1 MYDIRQFK
9 PTLYVLVLMGF
20 IGYAMAAESIGFF
33 VFPVGLVLLNGWLMK
48 TGRFAPLPR
57 WLSNLATILCL
68 LWAGSQVVGTRQT
81 AILVIGQFLVF
92 LQLVKL
98 YEQRA
103 NRDFAQ
109 LLVLS
114 LLLMVAS
121 SINTA
126 SLLFGIILI
135 TYLFLSLYCCLLFHL
150 KVETEHAR
158 SAMALPDS
166 VRTELTLRQDQR
178 NLTRSMRRLTG
189 LVSSASVVMAVI
201 VFLFFPRGMGQGILG
216 PMQLAPGQALT
227 GFNDQMSFQRIAA
240 ITQSTEQ
247 VAWVTLKKDGELI
260 EGTMPLLLR
269 GTTFDIY
276 NGNDEEAQWQ
286 WSRSRISSMSDMA
299 EGIAS
304 GTSWRSPTYGAGLNV
319 WEQSICL
326 KPTGT
331 PALFAMA
338 GAYSVSSNSELA
350 IRQSVSD
357 EILQLAEPVNS
368 QITYT
373 VLSRGVLDPSNTRTP
388 SQAWTLWREMR
399 DRLAQESGIEPRP
412 DFGNRGRG
420 RFRRRS
426 LIDPAVAAYA
436 LLPDITN
443 GLAAKRDQSAEVTD
457 LDLQIAA
464 AIEKHLQTQFTYSLD
479 LTDSKRLAG
488 QDPMAWF
495 LSDQGRR
502 GHCEYFAGAM
512 TLLCQSLG
520 MQARVVAGF
529 KCDEYNPLLGQY
541 IVRQS
546 HAHAWVEV
554 LTNRGWVTFDPTSGR
569 TAPQPSAIASVWQKL
584 KYAFNYLEFGWQQNV
599 VAYDNDNREN
609 LVANLNQH
617 LTNTAIQGSG
627 AAKSVQEWL
636 QFGGLFIISSQLL
649 SAFMGLILIVLIV
662 AVAWFLLEKWRL
674 RRRAVRIGLDNLPAN
689 DQLKLARQLG
699 FYDDLMQL
707 LERHQIV
714 RQKHLTPM
722 EFSESL
728 AYLPNETFRT
738 IRRLTGIFYHIRYG
752 RRELTGPRQRLLGNV
767 IQKLQ
772 QDMSALA
779 GGQSAG

>member
-33 VFPVGLVLLNGWLMK
+33 IFPVALVLLNAWMVR

-57 WLSNLATILCL
+57 WLANLATLLCL
-68 LWAGSQVVGTRQT
+68 TWAGTQVMGTRQT

-103 NRDFAQ
+103 NRDYAQ

-114 LLLMVAS
+114 LLLMVAA

-126 SLLFGIILI
+126 SLLFGLILI
-135 TYLFLSLYCCLLFHL
+135 SYLFLSLYCCLLFHL
-150 KVETEHAR
+150 KVDTEHAR
-158 SAMALPDS
+158 FAMALPDS

-178 NLTRSMRRLTG
+178 NLSRSMRRLTV
-189 LVSSASVVMAVI
+189 LVSSAAVVTAVL
-201 VFLFFPRGMGQGILG
+201 VFLFFPRGMGQGMLG
-216 PMQLAPGQALT
+216 PMQMSPAQSLT
-227 GFNDQMSFQRIAA
+227 GFNDEMSFQRIAA
-240 ITQSTEQ
+240 ITQNTAE
-247 VAWVTLKKDGELI
+247 VAWVQLEKDGKPV
-260 EGTMPLLLR
+260 EGTQLLLLR

-276 NGNDEEAQWQ
+276 NGDDQDAQWQ
-286 WSRSRISSMSDMA
+286 WSRSRVLSISNTS
-299 EGIAS
+299 ERV
-304 GTSWRSPTYGAGLNV
+304 GTSTAWQSPTYGAGPAV
-319 WEQSICL
+319 WKQTIRL

-331 PALFAMA
+331 AALFAMA
-338 GAYSVSSNSELA
+338 GAYSVASESDLS
-350 IRQSVSD
+350 IRQSMSD
-357 EILQLAEPVNS
+357 EILQVIEPINS

-373 VLSRGVLDPSNTRTP
+373 VLSRGTLDPSNTRTP
-388 SQAWTLWREMR
+388 AQAWTLWREMR
-399 DRLAQESGIEPRP
+399 DRLAQESGMEQRP
-412 DFGNRGRG
+412 DLGLRGRG

-426 LIDPAVAAYA
+426 VIDPSIAAYA
-436 LLPDITN
+436 MRPEVTN
-443 GLAAKRDQSAEVTD
+443 GLASKRDQSAEVTD
-457 LDLQIAA
+457 LDEQIAA
-464 AIEKHLQTQFTYSLD
+464 AIERHLQTQFTYTLD
-479 LTDSKRLAG
+479 LTDTKRLAG

-529 KCDEYNPLLGQY
+529 KCDEYNTLAHQY
-541 IVRQS
+541 MVRQS

-554 LTNRGWVTFDPTSGR
+554 LTQRGWLTYDPTSGR
-569 TAPQPSAIASVWQKL
+569 SSPPPTAIASLWQKV
-584 KYAFNYLEFGWQQNV
+584 KHAFNYLEFGWQQNV

-609 LVANLNQH
+609 LVANLNSR

-627 AAKSVQEWL
+627 AAKSVHEWL

-662 AVAWFLLEKWRL
+662 AVAWFVVEKWRL
-674 RRRAVRIGLDNLPAN
+674 RRRAARIGLDNLPAS
-689 DQLKLARQLG
+689 DQFKLARQLG
-699 FYDDLMQL
+699 FYDDLMRL

-714 RQKHLTPM
+714 RPNHLTPL

-728 AYLPNETFRT
+728 AYLPNEAFRT

-772 QDMSALA
+772 QDLSTPAD
-779 GGQSAG
+779 GQSAG